1 MAINKEII
9 QVSVKGAKKTTN
21 ALKGIGSTALKMG
34 AAFYAAKGIVN
45 GMRAVVMDSAKLQGV
60 ERAFKAMGS
69 GINFSENSLQK
80 LQDAT
85 DGTVSKLNLMT
96 QANQAMMLGIVQSD
110 DEMAKLFDTAQR
122 LGQAI
127 GVDTA
132 HALESLTTGM
142 GRQSKLMLDNLG
154 IIVKTEDAY
163 KNYAKAND
171 RTVESLTDVE
181 KKMAFNQEVIRISEQ
196 MVNDLGEEQLTT
208 ADKMR
213 RLGTTFSDIAVDIG
227 SASTGLVNTTL
238 DAFQGVA
245 DSLGDFVDFSQTINW
260 METWQNIK
268 GGTDTIFSAL
278 SETLK
283 LGMEIIPDLLR
294 PALHKAFDL
303 FTSFVGVALDTI
315 VAIGKDLWNPI
326 SGNFIIFFYSLLFK
340 KYFIGF

>member
-85 DGTVSKLNLMT
+85 DGTVSKLDLMT

-154 IIVKTEDAY
+154 IIVKTEDVA
-163 KNYAKAND
+163 AD
-171 RTVESLTDVE
+171 ESNLVSPPKSLKINHERDCACASALKPT
-181 KKMAFNQEVIRISEQ
+181 
-196 MVNDLGEEQLTT
+196 
-208 ADKMR
+208 
-213 RLGTTFSDIAVDIG
+213 IG
-227 SASTGLVNTTL
+227 S
-238 DAFQGVA
+238 
-245 DSLGDFVDFSQTINW
+245 
-260 METWQNIK
+260 K
-268 GGTDTIFSAL
+268 
-278 SETLK
+278 TLK
-283 LGMEIIPDLLR
+283 LSINCIN
-294 PALHKAFDL
+294 ATK
-303 FTSFVGVALDTI
+303 V
-315 VAIGKDLWNPI
+315 I
-326 SGNFIIFFYSLLFK
+326 SGIR
-340 KYFIGF
+340 